1 MRYLKHALVLAVT
14 GPIAFLTLFV
24 LFGKVAPERFCPQ
37 DSGAVIYLPDIL
49 GTADKALSSQGFRTL
64 ADAGMG
70 GGSFAGM
77 FRDME
82 KLRQESFLYTLIRS
96 LSPKIVVAVP
106 ADLDWYGTRQVP
118 ILSVVDLGR
127 PMLLLSAI
135 GLADNI
141 KRGQSMGSYMGH
153 PLSVDGETAT
163 TVIRN
168 IIVMGTDAD
177 VKRAIEAYAGA
188 KPSLADRNSDVR
200 RALRM
205 IDDDAEIYGVLLSSK
220 ILAPTVSFGDEK
232 SKTDIPEA
240 SFERGAFDVAMDTD
254 GVHIRAVLEAASGK
268 SVFSFLQSGEKPF
281 ELAKYLSSRP
291 ALAFG
296 LRAENLA
303 ALTPTFLQMTRFAEG
318 EDAAKSGQRRRF
330 IEMLYSELLSSVGP
344 DVMYF
349 TTENNDWCAVLRL
362 RNPEAMGKILS
373 SYAGKDKP
381 RDPEDFQGLIK
392 AGLETPGALRGL
404 IENGTLSIQDL
415 RQAVGVLPP
424 ELATLL
430 AKALPDLE
438 TVVAPGMPSIHF
450 LGKTIYY
457 DMSGDLALFST
468 SIDEMR
474 RMTGAAPDG
483 LSTVRVFFDG
493 DPTGS
498 AFFAAD
504 VKQSIVRRLGGAED
518 PIQFGEKLR
527 GPWTFVAQ
535 VKDETSRVEIEAG
548 LQADLEIVQTRP
560 GRVWFY
566 SVLLLGLKLLVVALG
581 VFCAY
586 LFGKRV
592 ARLVSE
598 IRGVPAV
605 TPPRGPAPKNTT
617 AARRR

>member
-1 MRYLKHALVLAVT
+1 MRYVKHALVLLTT
-14 GPIAFLTLFV
+14 GLIALLTLFV
-24 LFGKVAPERFCPQ
+24 LFGKVGPERFCPQ
-37 DSGAVIYLPDIL
+37 DSGAVLYLPDIL

-77 FRDME
+77 FRNME

-106 ADLDWYGTRQVP
+106 ADLDWYGTHQVP
-118 ILSVVDLGR
+118 ILSIVDLGR

-141 KRGQSMGSYMGH
+141 KRGQSLGSYMGH

-163 TVIRN
+163 SVIRN
-168 IIVMGTDAD
+168 IVVMGTDAD
-177 VKRAIEAYAGA
+177 VKKAIEAYEGA
-188 KPSLADRNSDVR
+188 KPSLADRKSDVR
-200 RALRM
+200 KALRM

-232 SKTDIPEA
+232 SKTEIPEA
-240 SFERGAFDVAMDTD
+240 SFERGAFDIALNTD

-281 ELAKYLSSRP
+281 ELAKYLSERP
-291 ALAFG
+291 LLAFG

-303 ALTPTFLQMTRFAEG
+303 ALTPTFLQMTRFVEG
-318 EDAAKSGQRRRF
+318 EDASKSGQRKRF

-362 RNPEAMGKILS
+362 RNPESMAKILS
-373 SYAGKDKP
+373 GYAGKDKP
-381 RDPEDFQGLIK
+381 QDPEDFQGLIK
-392 AGLETPGALRGL
+392 AGLETPGALKSL
-404 IENGTLSIQDL
+404 IENGTLTVQDL

-457 DMSGDLALFST
+457 SMTGDLAIFST

-474 RMTGAAPDG
+474 RMTDATPDG
-483 LSTVRVFFDG
+483 MSTVRVFFNG
-493 DPTGS
+493 DPKGS

-504 VKQSIVRRLGGAED
+504 VKQTIVRKLGGSED
-518 PIQFGEKLR
+518 PIQFGDKLR

-535 VKDETSRVEIEAG
+535 VKDETTRVEIEAG
-548 LQADLEIVQTRP
+548 LQADLEIVQSRP

-566 SVLLLGLKLLVVALG
+566 SALLWILKLLVVAG
-581 VFCAY
+581 GMYCAY
-586 LFGKRV
+586 VFGRRV
-592 ARLVSE
+592 VRIANEL
-598 IRGVPAV
+598 RGVPS
-605 TPPRGPAPKNTT
+605 PAPKRSAASKNTT

>member
-1 MRYLKHALVLAVT
+1 MRYLKHALVLLVT

-24 LFGKVAPERFCPQ
+24 LFGKVGPERFCPA

-70 GGSFAGM
+70 GGSFSGM

-96 LSPKIVVAVP
+96 LSPKIAVAVP

-118 ILSVVDLGR
+118 ILSIVDLGR

-141 KRGQSMGSYMGH
+141 KRGQSLGSYMGH

-168 IIVMGTDAD
+168 IVVMGTDAD
-177 VKRAIEAYAGA
+177 VKKAIEAYEGA
-188 KPSLADRNSDVR
+188 KPSLMERKADLRK
-200 RALRM
+200 ALRM

-240 SFERGAFDVAMDTD
+240 SFERGAFDVALDSD
-254 GVHIRAVLEAASGK
+254 GVHVRAVLEAASGK
-268 SVFSFLQSGEKPF
+268 SVFSFLESGEKPF
-281 ELAKYLSSRP
+281 EMAKYLSEKP
-291 ALAFG
+291 LLAFG

-303 ALTPTFLQMTRFAEG
+303 ALTPTFIQMTRFAEG
-318 EDAAKSGQRRRF
+318 EDAAKSGQRKRF
-330 IEMLYSELLSSVGP
+330 VEMLYTELLSSVGP

-349 TTENNDWCAVLRL
+349 TTENNDWCAVMRL
-362 RNPEAMGKILS
+362 RNPEAMGKILAG
-373 SYAGKDKP
+373 YAGKDKP
-381 RDPEDFQGLIK
+381 RNPEDFEGLIK
-392 AGLETPGALRGL
+392 AGLETPGALKSL
-404 IENGTLSIQDL
+404 IENGTLTIQDL

-430 AKALPDLE
+430 TKALPELE
-438 TVVAPGMPSIHF
+438 TVLAPGMPSIHF

-457 DMSGDLALFST
+457 DVSGDLALFST

-474 RMTGAAPDG
+474 RMTGGASDG

-493 DPTGS
+493 DPNGS

-504 VKQSIVRRLGGAED
+504 VKQTIVRKLGGAED
-518 PIQFGEKLR
+518 PIQFSEKLR

-535 VKDETSRVEIEAG
+535 VKDETTRVEIEAG
-548 LQADLEIVQTRP
+548 LQADLEIVQSRP
-560 GRVWFY
+560 ARVWIY
-566 SVLLLGLKLLVVALG
+566 STLLLTLKLLVVVLG
-581 VFCAY
+581 VYCAY
-586 LFGKRV
+586 VFAKRV
-592 ARLVSE
+592 ARIANEV
-598 IRGVPAV
+598 RGVPA
-605 TPPRGPAPKNTT
+605 PAQKRGPAPKNTT